1 MKWKQTDLERSGT
14 PIGEPLF
21 VLPGVRGD
29 IFATADVL
37 DSGIVGLGEQFRQD
51 AAIYDKRYFNV
62 EAKISTISRALSIA
76 GKHPKKDGVA
86 LDIGCGSGNAT
97 FAILQM
103 FEEIRLYSTDLSPEM
118 LSILLHK
125 ADSIAASDRITA
137 FVSDASKLAL
147 NSESIDLVTGSSMVH
162 HLINPDGFLEKI
174 LRSIARD
181 GVAIFFEPFQAGHIV
196 IRTLLLSLAAI
207 AESRSGFSA
216 EQIHFFRDYAHTID
230 VMVRPDRADE
240 LIQLLDDKWMFCK
253 KQFED
258 VGARSGCRV
267 KIFATNPPIGAFEDK
282 ISNVVYAGLGQILVW
297 PDWALDLVR
306 TIDLSVGAH
315 LREELLMEGCVVF
328 TKE

>member
-1 MKWKQTDLERSGT
+1 
-14 PIGEPLF
+14 
-21 VLPGVRGD
+21 
-29 IFATADVL
+29 
-37 DSGIVGLGEQFRQD
+37 VGLGEQFRQD

-207 AESRSGFSA
+207 SESRSGFSA